1 MHQTASDSLRTMLRC
16 PSEQPID
23 LDLTRS
29 ILNLSQSKRLFTL
42 LDSPILIS
50 SQSTLPILTVIP
62 SVFLLRLK
70 TEARLRGLY
79 LHDLRLSGGAAS
91 FVLDPTGD
99 LAFRDV
105 DFLISLADV
114 SSETTWFNLKQAVLA
129 SLPLSDRIRREENAH
144 LCTELYT
151 EKMIRIVND
160 QDRWGL
166 ISLRNS
172 EGRNLEL
179 VHRMRREVMQ
189 TDRDVDL

>member
-1 MHQTASDSLRTMLRC
+1 MHRTALSSDSLRTMLRY

-29 ILNLSQSKRLFTL
+29 ILNLSQSKRLFAL

-50 SQSTLPILTVIP
+50 SQSTLPVLTVIP

-105 DFLISLADV
+105 DFLISLDDV

-172 EGRNLEL
+172 DGRNLEL
-179 VHRMRREVMQ
+179 VHRIRS
-189 TDRDVDL
+189 